1 MNIIIVGGGKVGTEI
16 TAALSKEGHDIVVVD
31 TDPEVIRKLTDDYD
45 VMGVCGS
52 GVIRTNLIEAGAEHA
67 RLIICTTG
75 QDEINLLSCIIAKK
89 LGTRHSIA
97 RVRDP
102 DFIDQFPFMQQELG
116 ISALINPDFFAANE
130 IARALQI
137 PSAIKV
143 DTFAKGRLYMAE
155 LKIDEDSPLAGK
167 ALHMLGRSFGAKIL
181 ICAVSRDDEIHIPS
195 GDFILKQDDHIH
207 ITASHSELISF
218 IKAVRLDSS
227 RIKDVIIIGGS
238 RIAYYLTLQLL
249 ETGVSVKII
258 DCDRDRCTEL
268 CRLLSKA
275 DIVYGDGTN
284 EELLLEEGIGDA
296 DACISLTGIDEENF
310 IISMFAKK
318 SGAHKV
324 ITKINKPTL
333 QNMMNSVGLDTTVST
348 KKITANIILQYV
360 RAKMN
365 SKGSNVQTLYKLV
378 DDRVEALEFI
388 ASENS
393 MTVGKTLRDLQIKKD
408 VLISGIIRKNKVI
421 IPGGSDIIEPH
432 DNVII
437 VTTNRYFTDLDEIL
451 E

>member
-16 TAALSKEGHDIVVVD
+16 TAVLSKEGHDIVVVD
-31 TDPEVIRKLTDDYD
+31 TDPKVVKRLTDDYD

-52 GVIRTNLIEAGAEHA
+52 GVIRSHLIEAGAEHA

-75 QDEINLLSCIIAKK
+75 QDEINVLSCIIAKK

-97 RVRDP
+97 RVRNP
-102 DFIDQFPFMQQELG
+102 DFIEQFPFMQHELG
-116 ISALINPDFFAANE
+116 ISSLINPDYFAARE
-130 IARALQI
+130 IARVLQI

-155 LKIDEDSPLAGK
+155 LKIGDGSPLAGK
-167 ALHMLGRSFGAKIL
+167 ALHMLRRAFGAKIL
-181 ICAVSRDDEIHIPS
+181 VCAVSRDDEIYIPT
-195 GDFILKQDDHIH
+195 GEFVLQQDDHIY
-207 ITASHSELISF
+207 ITASHPELIDF
-218 IKAVRLDSS
+218 FKAVGLDSG
-227 RIKDVIIIGGS
+227 RIRHAMIIGGS
-238 RIAYYLTLQLL
+238 RIAFYLAQQLL

-258 DCDRDRCTEL
+258 DSDHDRCSEL
-268 CRLLSKA
+268 CSLLPKA
-275 DIVYGDGTN
+275 YIVCGDATD
-284 EELLLEEGIGDA
+284 EELLLEEGVA
-296 DACISLTGIDEENF
+296 NTDACISLTDIDEENF

-318 SGAHKV
+318 SGAHKI
-324 ITKINKPTL
+324 ITKVDKSTL
-333 QNMMNSVGLDTTVST
+333 QNMMTSAWLDTSVST

-365 SKGSNVQTLYKLV
+365 TKGSNVQTLYKLV
-378 DDRVEALEFI
+378 GDRVEALEFI
-388 ASENS
+388 ASEHS
-393 MTVGKTLRDLQIKKD
+393 MTVGKPLRDLKIMQN
-408 VLISGIIRKNKVI
+408 VLVSGLIRRNKVI

-432 DNVII
+432 DSVII